1 VFLQTDPALP
11 DIPDMIK
18 NKETFNKAERLCSK
32 KEIEALFENGKSFY
46 SFPFVVVWSF
56 TDSAIPFPAQMAISV
71 SKKGFRLAVTR
82 NLIKRRM
89 RESWRKN
96 KFLLYDF
103 LKSSDKKIVFTII
116 YRESSVIDY
125 FTIENSTKEMINK
138 LQKVIGESSAK
149 C

>member
-1 VFLQTDPALP
+1 MVT
-11 DIPDMIK
+11 
-18 NKETFNKAERLCSK
+18 NRETFNKAERLCSK

-46 SFPFVVVWSF
+46 SFPFVVVWAFANS
-56 TDSAIPFPAQMAISV
+56 SIPFPAQVAFSV

-89 RESWRKN
+89 REAWRKN
-96 KFLLYDF
+96 KIQLYDF

-125 FTIENSTKEMINK
+125 FTIETSIKEMINK
-138 LQKVIGESSAK
+138 LQIVVCESTVK

>member
-1 VFLQTDPALP
+1 MV
-11 DIPDMIK
+11 K

-46 SFPFVVVWSF
+46 SFPYAVVWSF
-56 TDSAIPFPAQMAISV
+56 ANSDIPYPAQVAFSV

-89 RESWRKN
+89 REAWRKN

-103 LKSSDKKIVFTII
+103 LISSDKKIVLTII
-116 YRESSVIDY
+116 YKELSVADY
-125 FTIENSTKEMINK
+125 ITIETSTKETIKK
-138 LQKVIGESSAK
+138 LQKVVGESLPK

>member
-1 VFLQTDPALP
+1 
-11 DIPDMIK
+11 MIS

-46 SFPFVVVWSF
+46 SFPFAVVWAFANS
-56 TDSAIPFPAQMAISV
+56 DIPYPAQVAFSV

-89 RESWRKN
+89 REAWRKN

-103 LKSSDKKIVFTII
+103 LKSSDKKIVLTII
-116 YRESSVIDY
+116 YKESSVSDY
-125 FTIENSTKEMINK
+125 ITIEASTKETIKK
-138 LQKVIGESSAK
+138 LLKVVGESSSK